1 MNPTS
6 HGPLRKATIQQ
17 NNMTLLGKKSFGD
30 RELRKALPEEHTEL
44 RPERW
49 EGDKPYKDP

>member
-44 RPERW
+44 RPER
-49 EGDKPYKDP
+49 